1 MRIPFAFLVLFPISS
16 ARGADVAIEDVFGRR
31 LNEHGLILVD
41 WEGQIANPAIK
52 FFIVPPEDAA
62 FPARAVLTSKEPRVY
77 FNLPSEI
84 GAEGPRKVVVFKN
97 REKVPV
103 LASIFPDREGK
114 DRDLDLQIDFED
126 ASGRKQVL
134 KLRCHVIDQD
144 RNEH

>member
-52 FFIVPPEDAA
+52 FFIVPPGDAA
-62 FPARAVLTSKEPRVY
+62 FPAKAVLTSKEPRVY

-84 GAEGPRKVVVFKN
+84 GANGPRKVLEFQN
-97 REKVPV
+97 REKSSL
-103 LASIFPDREGK
+103 LASIFSDWEGA
-114 DRDLDLQIDFED
+114 DRDVILQLDFED
-126 ASGRKQVL
+126 AMGRKQVL
-134 KLRCHVIDQD
+134 RLPCHVID
-144 RNEH
+144 